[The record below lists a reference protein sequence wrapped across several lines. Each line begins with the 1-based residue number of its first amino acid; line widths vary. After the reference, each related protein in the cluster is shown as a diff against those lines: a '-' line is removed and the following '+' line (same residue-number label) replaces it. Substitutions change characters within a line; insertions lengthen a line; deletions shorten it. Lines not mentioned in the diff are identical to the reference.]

1 MYDSRVWYLFVTR
14 IFNALGFSVVLPFLS
29 VYMHQEMNT
38 SMSIIGSIFLISATG
53 RASSQY
59 LSGEIVDLWGR
70 RGLLIIG
77 AVGRV
82 MVFVFLG
89 FVVFY
94 NFSFVW
100 IGLGIVISYVF
111 GGMFFTAAD
120 TMVSDIV
127 VTDSR
132 VEVYALQRIGIN
144 LGWAIGPAAAGLL
157 AHLPFYSLFFI
168 TAFIFVIPVSLVV
181 AFIKESKAKR
191 VKEDGQQRIRIPFA
205 KIKKF
210 FLFCGFSLLVFSVM
224 TQIISTMAVFSVE
237 QIGISKSQLAFLFS
251 LNGVI
256 IVLFQFHTTR
266 FIRRFPFTSALFT
279 GAMLIAAGYFIV
291 PFATGFS
298 HLIFAIIFI
307 TFGEIFITPS
317 GAALVS
323 RWAPEQVRGR
333 YFGIYGLFMAFGRSI
348 GPFYGGILMD
358 HLTQAKF
365 LLWGIIAGVAVVAGF
380 GFRWIGR
387 LLPAHIN
394 KGT

>member
-29 VYMHQEMNT
+29 VYMHREMNT

-100 IGLGIVISYVF
+100 IGLGIVISYVC
-111 GGMFFTAAD
+111 GGMFFTAVD

-168 TAFIFVIPVSLVV
+168 TAFIWP
-181 AFIKESKAKR
+181 
-191 VKEDGQQRIRIPFA
+191 
-205 KIKKF
+205 
-210 FLFCGFSLLVFSVM
+210 
-224 TQIISTMAVFSVE
+224 
-237 QIGISKSQLAFLFS
+237 
-251 LNGVI
+251 
-256 IVLFQFHTTR
+256 
-266 FIRRFPFTSALFT
+266 SA
-279 GAMLIAAGYFIV
+279 
-291 PFATGFS
+291 
-298 HLIFAIIFI
+298 
-307 TFGEIFITPS
+307 
-317 GAALVS
+317 
-323 RWAPEQVRGR
+323 
-333 YFGIYGLFMAFGRSI
+333 
-348 GPFYGGILMD
+348 
-358 HLTQAKF
+358 
-365 LLWGIIAGVAVVAGF
+365 
-380 GFRWIGR
+380 
-387 LLPAHIN
+387 
-394 KGT
+394 